1 MYPIQQVEKGLAQE
15 CGSCD
20 SPEEVQGDNHAV
32 KKETSDSTVTNAE
45 IKPAPGRGGSID
57 TLIVN
62 RETEQSEDTDQQEVP
77 SCTINIEVVEV
88 HMPEEPKSDQETEAV
103 PETEASDEI
112 PDYLTPT
119 VILIIFNII
128 LPTVDVYRDLRMMF
142 TLYSFPQY
150 WRWGLFLFSGVATN
164 FVFTCLAWWRLESA
178 QSKRWSWLVLLLQ
191 LWPQW
196 RAARVL
202 RMTWRG
208 VPAAPQEKAKLDRE
222 VGGLEP
228 FLEAIPTAF
237 VVYCISYYRFS
248 EPELWDRVGGWFPF
262 FVGYYGACL
271 TMTLFLKGGPCF
283 ILPSKGRA
291 AGILTWR
298 FATVI
303 LTIAITIYS
312 KIMLMNLSLN
322 SFVTYACSICSLSM
336 LLALLPL
343 RQAAGSWRK
352 VLSLTTTYPAL
363 LLLPMFSYFTFA
375 AHKTAEGVAGLILSW
390 KWTWI
395 NMLLSFVGTTLRMLL
410 SMAEAEASSLC
421 RMIAFPPPA
430 PPNPSTLSPLFLWA
444 LPLDLS
450 SPEDPIYICLA
461 FTCASMLLTLL
472 LSCLELKY
480 GVLLPDDPHSPH
492 FLEEEGLLVPLAS
505 PPPALYS
512 RSRLRRRLHW
522 AGLAAG
528 VVVLLVLVDWRW
540 GFFKLFRQF
549 SYKATVKK
557 LKLHRTCFY

>member
-1 MYPIQQVEKGLAQE
+1 
-15 CGSCD
+15 
-20 SPEEVQGDNHAV
+20 
-32 KKETSDSTVTNAE
+32 
-45 IKPAPGRGGSID
+45 
-57 TLIVN
+57 
-62 RETEQSEDTDQQEVP
+62 
-77 SCTINIEVVEV
+77 
-88 HMPEEPKSDQETEAV
+88 
-103 PETEASDEI
+103 
-112 PDYLTPT
+112 
-119 VILIIFNII
+119 
-128 LPTVDVYRDLRMMF
+128 
-142 TLYSFPQY
+142 
-150 WRWGLFLFSGVATN
+150 
-164 FVFTCLAWWRLESA
+164 
-178 QSKRWSWLVLLLQ
+178 
-191 LWPQW
+191 
-196 RAARVL
+196 
-202 RMTWRG
+202 MTWRG
-208 VPAAPQEKAKLDRE
+208 VPAAPQEKARLDRE

-248 EPELWDRVGGWFPF
+248 EPELWDGVGGWFPF

-271 TMTLFLKGGPCF
+271 AMTLFLKGGPCF
-283 ILPSKGRA
+283 ILPSKGLA
-291 AGILTWR
+291 TGILTWR

-336 LLALLPL
+336 LLALVPL

-352 VLSLTTTYPAL
+352 VLSLTTSYPAL

-375 AHKTAEGVAGLILSW
+375 AHNTADGVAGLVLSW

-410 SMAEAEASSLC
+410 SMAEAETASLC

-430 PPNPSTLSPLFLWA
+430 PPNPSTFSPLFLWA

-472 LSCLELKY
+472 LSRLELKY

-492 FLEEEGLLVPLAS
+492 FLEEGLVVALAS
-505 PPPALYS
+505 PAPALYS

-522 AGLAAG
+522 AGLVAG
-528 VVVLLVLVDWRW
+528 VLVLLVLVDWRW

-549 SYKATVKK
+549 SYSATVKR
-557 LKLHRTCFY
+557 LKLDRTCFY

>member
-1 MYPIQQVEKGLAQE
+1 MKAG
-15 CGSCD
+15 
-20 SPEEVQGDNHAV
+20 
-32 KKETSDSTVTNAE
+32 
-45 IKPAPGRGGSID
+45 
-57 TLIVN
+57 
-62 RETEQSEDTDQQEVP
+62 P
-77 SCTINIEVVEV
+77 SWVR
-88 HMPEEPKSDQETEAV
+88 Q
-103 PETEASDEI
+103 I

-150 WRWGLFLFSGVATN
+150 WRWGLFLFSGVAIN

-196 RAARVL
+196 RAVRVL

-208 VPAAPQEKAKLDRE
+208 VPAAPQEKARLDRE

-248 EPELWDRVGGWFPF
+248 EPELWDGVGGWFPF

-271 TMTLFLKGGPCF
+271 FMTLFLKGGPCF

-336 LLALLPL
+336 LLALVPL
-343 RQAAGSWRK
+343 RQAAGS
-352 VLSLTTTYPAL
+352 
-363 LLLPMFSYFTFA
+363 
-375 AHKTAEGVAGLILSW
+375 
-390 KWTWI
+390 
-395 NMLLSFVGTTLRMLL
+395 
-410 SMAEAEASSLC
+410 
-421 RMIAFPPPA
+421 
-430 PPNPSTLSPLFLWA
+430 
-444 LPLDLS
+444 
-450 SPEDPIYICLA
+450 
-461 FTCASMLLTLL
+461 
-472 LSCLELKY
+472 
-480 GVLLPDDPHSPH
+480 
-492 FLEEEGLLVPLAS
+492 
-505 PPPALYS
+505 
-512 RSRLRRRLHW
+512 
-522 AGLAAG
+522 
-528 VVVLLVLVDWRW
+528 
-540 GFFKLFRQF
+540 
-549 SYKATVKK
+549 
-557 LKLHRTCFY
+557 